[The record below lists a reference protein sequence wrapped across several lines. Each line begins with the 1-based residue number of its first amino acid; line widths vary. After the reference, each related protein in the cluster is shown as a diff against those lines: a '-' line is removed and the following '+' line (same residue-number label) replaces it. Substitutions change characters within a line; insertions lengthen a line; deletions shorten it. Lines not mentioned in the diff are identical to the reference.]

1 MGPMIGIAKSGPVV
15 VWVTGYSASGKTSVG
30 RKTESLLRA
39 QGHTTV
45 FLDGDDLR
53 SILGNRWGYDR
64 EERIDLSRVYFRLC
78 NHLAS
83 QGVIVV
89 IAAVAMYKEIRE
101 WTGRNVPGLVEV
113 YLDVPED
120 ERVQRDRATK
130 NIYEE
135 LKKNL
140 DQYDPP
146 PFPDLRIFNYAHVTV
161 DDAAARIVDYVS
173 LQQGREEVDHGR
185 QHHWAE
191 FYSGVEIPKEPS
203 SFALEVSHHLPKK
216 CRLLEVGCGN
226 GRDASYFASVG
237 HAVTALDT
245 SATAIESCKAS
256 YKNGDLKFIAGSI
269 LNITEGTLF
278 DAIYSRFCLHAMTP
292 PEEDQF
298 IKRSKELLTPTGRL
312 FIECRS
318 INDPLARKGE
328 VISPTE
334 RIFGHYRRFIIAEE
348 LVRKLKNIGLHLIS
362 LVEAGGV
369 SKLGDDDPV
378 VVRAIASI
386 VQEPV

>member
-1 MGPMIGIAKSGPVV
+1 MGTMTGVAKSRTVV
-15 VWVTGYSASGKTSVG
+15 IWVTGYSASGKTSVG
-30 RKTESLLRA
+30 RRTESLLRDR
-39 QGHTTV
+39 GYTTV

-53 SILGNRWGYDR
+53 SIFGNRWGYDR
-64 EERIDLSRVYFRLC
+64 EERIDLARVYFRLC

-89 IAAVAMYKEIRE
+89 IAAVAMYREIRE

-120 ERVQRDRATK
+120 ERILRDRATK
-130 NIYEE
+130 NIYKE

-146 PFPDLRIFNYAHVTV
+146 PNPDLRIPNYASVTME
-161 DDAAARIVDYVS
+161 DASARIVSHV
-173 LQQGREEVDHGR
+173 LALRGGEEVDHGR
-185 QHHWAE
+185 QSHWAD
-191 FYSGVEIPKEPS
+191 FYSGSGIPKEPS
-203 SFALEVSHHLPKK
+203 SFALEVGRKLPNR
-216 CRLLEVGCGN
+216 CRLLEMGCGN
-226 GRDASYFASVG
+226 GRDASYFAMTG
-237 HAVTALDT
+237 HTVTALDT
-245 SATAIESCKAS
+245 SEAAIASCKEAH
-256 YKNGDLKFIAGSI
+256 KDGNLAFFTGSI
-269 LNITEGTLF
+269 LDIPDGAQF

-298 IKRSKELLTPTGRL
+298 IARSRELLTPGGMV

-334 RIFGHYRRFIIAEE
+334 RLFGHYRRFIIAEE
-348 LVRKLKNIGLHLIS
+348 LSKKLRDTGLHVVRFEEVS
-362 LVEAGGV
+362 GV
-369 SKLGDDDPV
+369 SKLGEDDPV
-378 VVRAIASI
+378 VIRAIAAK
-386 VQEPV
+386 V